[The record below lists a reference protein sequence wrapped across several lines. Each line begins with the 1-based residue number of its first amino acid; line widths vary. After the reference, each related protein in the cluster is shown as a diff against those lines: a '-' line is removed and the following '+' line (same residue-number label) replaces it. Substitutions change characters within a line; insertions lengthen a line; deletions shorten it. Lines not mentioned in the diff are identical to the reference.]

1 MECRTMSKFIEY
13 GETINGDKL
22 FAKVDEN
29 GLVLLTCVA
38 EYPEYQAWLNPV
50 EHLTE
55 IPTPPAE

>member
-1 MECRTMSKFIEY
+1 MSKFIEY

-38 EYPEYQAWLNPV
+38 EYPEYQAWLNP
-50 EHLTE
+50 EAALS
-55 IPTPPAE
+55 TPMVAE